1 MTLPVV
7 ADLPRLLR
15 RLAREEDDERRELA
29 RLEARLRRFQ
39 DEERPAYEHW
49 LRLVHGPLVARI
61 GELAAELCARQMLA
75 ERVTELVEDEGL
87 HPREALYLVREGT
100 PARGPRR
107 DGTAAPDEIA
117 ARRRAKLERKRAER
131 RRAKR
136 AGQKEAAPGVGD
148 GDRSM
153 EGPRRQLTA
162 LYRALARS
170 LHPDSPTVVRALAP
184 ARLRTI
190 WAEVQ
195 AAYAVRSLERL
206 LALSIW
212 LETVTAA
219 GVDAA
224 IADGAADGS
233 FLSLAERH
241 ARLRALRR
249 SARALER
256 RLAELAREPAWD
268 FASAPASAR
277 RKLERAAARRLAG
290 ERDAMEA
297 ALAAVDE
304 FLAGIGPPRPP
315 RSTRRR

>member
-1 MTLPVV
+1 
-7 ADLPRLLR
+7 
-15 RLAREEDDERRELA
+15 
-29 RLEARLRRFQ
+29 
-39 DEERPAYEHW
+39 
-49 LRLVHGPLVARI
+49 
-61 GELAAELCARQMLA
+61 MLA

-100 PARGPRR
+100 PRGGRR
-107 DGTAAPDEIA
+107 DGAAPDEVA

-136 AGQKEAAPGVGD
+136 EGMKDAVHGVGD
-148 GDRSM
+148 GDDGDRSAA
-153 EGPRRQLTA
+153 GTRRPITA

-170 LHPDSPTVVRALAP
+170 LHPDSPTVVRALAL

-206 LALSIW
+206 LALSTW

-256 RLAELAREPAWD
+256 RLAELTREPA
-268 FASAPASAR
+268 
-277 RKLERAAARRLAG
+277 
-290 ERDAMEA
+290 
-297 ALAAVDE
+297 
-304 FLAGIGPPRPP
+304 
-315 RSTRRR
+315 

>member
-1 MTLPVV
+1 
-7 ADLPRLLR
+7 
-15 RLAREEDDERRELA
+15 
-29 RLEARLRRFQ
+29 
-39 DEERPAYEHW
+39 
-49 LRLVHGPLVARI
+49 
-61 GELAAELCARQMLA
+61 
-75 ERVTELVEDEGL
+75 
-87 HPREALYLVREGT
+87 
-100 PARGPRR
+100 
-107 DGTAAPDEIA
+107 
-117 ARRRAKLERKRAER
+117 
-131 RRAKR
+131 
-136 AGQKEAAPGVGD
+136 
-148 GDRSM
+148 M

-206 LALSIW
+206 VALSTW
-212 LETVTAA
+212 LETVTVA
-219 GVDAA
+219 GLDAA
-224 IADGAADGS
+224 IADGAADGP

-304 FLAGIGPPRPP
+304 FLADIGPPRPP